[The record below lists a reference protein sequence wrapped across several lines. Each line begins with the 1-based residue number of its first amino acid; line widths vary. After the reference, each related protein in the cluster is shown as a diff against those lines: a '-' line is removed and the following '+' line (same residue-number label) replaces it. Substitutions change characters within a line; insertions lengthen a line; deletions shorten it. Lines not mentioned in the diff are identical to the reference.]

1 MKGCLLLILLLVAA
15 AGNAQIDSLLI
26 KRCIDFHQKLVSKD
40 DALTGYLDENL
51 TYGHSS
57 GWLETKQAMLDN
69 LKSNRMTYIAI
80 KEDSLTS
87 SVDKKLGWVRFF
99 AEVTAV
105 LNGKQSNIRLKVLE
119 IWRKKSGVWKLYAR
133 QAVKA

>member
-1 MKGCLLLILLLVAA
+1 MKGRYLIILLLVT
-15 AGNAQIDSLLI
+15 GVVNAQTDSLLI
-26 KRCIDFHQKLVSKD
+26 KQSMLFHQKLILNDEV
-40 DALTGYLDENL
+40 LTNYLDENL

-57 GWLETKQAMLDN
+57 GWIETKQAMLDN
-69 LKSNRMTYIAI
+69 LKSDRMKYIAI

-105 LNGKQSNIRLKVLE
+105 LDGKQSNIRLKVLE